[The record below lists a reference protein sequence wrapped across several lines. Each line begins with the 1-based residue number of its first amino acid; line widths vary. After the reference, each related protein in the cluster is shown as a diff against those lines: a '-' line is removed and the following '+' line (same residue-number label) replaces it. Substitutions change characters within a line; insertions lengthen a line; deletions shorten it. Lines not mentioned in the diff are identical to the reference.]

1 MKLDYKRLEIPE
13 LDFKQASL
21 PVKTPSE
28 IIKRKLILS
37 DKLLLIFKLKLEVSK
52 TPLTTSKDKPT
63 PLKLMLKELEL
74 IYQLPESEM
83 TNSPTILEFLM
94 IVLETFNPL
103 LTVKILQDSDF
114 LLLT

>member
-1 MKLDYKRLEIPE
+1 MKLDYKRLEIQE
-13 LDFKQASL
+13 LVFKLALL
-21 PVKTPSE
+21 PAKTPSE

-37 DKLLLIFKLKLEVSK
+37 DKLLLIFKPKLEVSK

-63 PLKLMLKELEL
+63 LLKSMLKELEL

-94 IVLETFNPL
+94 IVLELFNQL
-103 LTVKILQDSDF
+103 LTVMIFQDSEP

>member
-1 MKLDYKRLEIPE
+1 MKLDYKKLEIPE
-13 LDFKQASL
+13 LVSKLASL

-37 DKLLLIFKLKLEVSK
+37 DKPLLIFKPKLEVSK

-63 PLKLMLKELEL
+63 LLKLMLKELEL
-74 IYQLPESEM
+74 IYQLPKSEM

-94 IVLETFNPL
+94 IVLETSNQL
-103 LTVKILQDSDF
+103 LTVMTFQDSEP